1 MNTNPAC
8 RPVSRVIVLVLASLW
23 LIGTLRAFALWAHDP
38 LYAYANSYDQ
48 VRYTNCFHFYPDR
61 SPAIPPEENSPSA
74 PFAKF
79 RFIANPNPMCYWS
92 SELVFGGGTALIW
105 KLDELRGGSG
115 LHDVRWAGA
124 LRWLALLALSITFS
138 LAWLRRGDT
147 RVAIANA
154 ALVPLLFADPGNT
167 LYLDTFYA
175 EWTALLAAYALI
187 ASYLL
192 WRNDAVSGRRF
203 SLLALAAFALALAKI
218 QHLMLPLGLAIV
230 VMVIERMGRKRIG
243 WRGLALGIGALAGL
257 VIQAVQL
264 GRDNGMMDSIHQY
277 NRADVVFTAL
287 LPFANDRPAL
297 LTELGIDP
305 ACAVY
310 SGLHAWELPD
320 LPERACSGLDGF
332 TRGKELIALVRHPG
346 MTLRLAGHGVL
357 GLDPWIAKNIGE
369 IEGASVA
376 TIPTSMPSVGPL
388 LHAYPMV
395 QLAILALPLLALLVL
410 LARPGVRK
418 GSRALDFAALTVA
431 LMCATLAIT
440 VLGDGLADTAK
451 QGHLIVN
458 AALAWLIV
466 SLVCTGLY
474 LRASARTGVREDSI
488 PLSRSGAIAD

>member
-1 MNTNPAC
+1 MSTNLARRRLP
-8 RPVSRVIVLVLASLW
+8 RMILLVLASLW
-23 LIGTLRAFALWAHDP
+23 LIGTLRAFALWSHDP

-61 SPAIPPEENSPSA
+61 SPATPPEENSPNA

-105 KLDELRGGSG
+105 KLDELGGGSEV
-115 LHDVRWAGA
+115 HDVRWVGA

-147 RVAIANA
+147 RAAIANA

-187 ASYLL
+187 ALYLL
-192 WRNDAVSGRRF
+192 WRNDAGNRRRF
-203 SLLALAAFALALAKI
+203 GLLALAAFALALAKI

-230 VMVIERMGRKRIG
+230 AIVIERMGRKRIG
-243 WRGLALGIGALAGL
+243 WRGLALSVGALAGL
-257 VIQAVQL
+257 AIQAVQL

-297 LTELGIDP
+297 LAELGIDP

-320 LPERACSGLDGF
+320 LPERVCSGLGGF
-332 TRGKELIALVRHPG
+332 TRGKELVALVRHPG
-346 MTLRLAGHGVL
+346 MALRLAGHGVL
-357 GLDPWIAKNIGE
+357 GLDPWIAKNLGE

-376 TIPTSMPSVGPL
+376 TIPASMPTVGAL
-388 LHAYPMV
+388 LHAYPAA
-395 QLAILALPLLALLVL
+395 QLLILALPLLALLIL

-418 GSRALDFAALTVA
+418 GSRALDYAALSVA
-431 LMCATLAIT
+431 LMCVTLAIT

-466 SLVCTGLY
+466 SLVCKSISS
-474 LRASARTGVREDSI
+474 RNSA
-488 PLSRSGAIAD
+488 